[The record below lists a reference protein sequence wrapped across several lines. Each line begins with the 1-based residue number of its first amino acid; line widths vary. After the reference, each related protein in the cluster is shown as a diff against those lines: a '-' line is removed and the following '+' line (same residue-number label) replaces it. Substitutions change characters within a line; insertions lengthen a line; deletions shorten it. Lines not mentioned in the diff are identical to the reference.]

1 MKDCPT
7 ILGDKKNSNLFR
19 TEVQV
24 LYMYSSP
31 TLYKTTPT
39 KGHSSYKATPT
50 KGHPSYEATPTKGHL
65 SYQAKFQMHLDSK
78 IILNFSPQ
86 ERLPL

>member
-39 KGHSSYKATPT
+39 KGHPSFKATPTKGHPSYKATPT
-50 KGHPSYEATPTKGHL
+50 KGHPSYKTTPTKGHP
-65 SYQAKFQMHLDSK
+65 F
-78 IILNFSPQ
+78 I
-86 ERLPL
+86 